1 MNEMLEKGDIKS
13 FVGDSLPTVKAEG
26 KDKRVVILVSESQK
40 NAIMREAAKLHRGNV
55 SDFVRE
61 LIFKEVSINEII

>member
-13 FVGDSLPTVKAEG
+13 FVGDSLPTVKAE
-26 KDKRVVILVSESQK
+26 KKRERICVLVSVSEEK
-40 NAIMREAAKLHRGNV
+40 AIKRAAANSKSV
-55 SDFVRE
+55 SAFVRE